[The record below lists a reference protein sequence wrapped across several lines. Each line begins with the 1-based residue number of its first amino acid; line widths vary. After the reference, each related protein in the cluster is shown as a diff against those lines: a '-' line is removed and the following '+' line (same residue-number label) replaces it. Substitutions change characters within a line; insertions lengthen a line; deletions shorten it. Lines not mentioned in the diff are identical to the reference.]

1 MIRIIDRYYPDA
13 AIPNVLTSKN
23 DLLFKQPALD
33 PNKMLTKSNS
43 LPSGK
48 ATDNTLIEVPKKWD
62 FFQVHLNSPS
72 SYSWANN
79 LLHSSSSLESYLH
92 STCLLILNVN

>member
-48 ATDNTLIEVPKKWD
+48 ATDNTLIEVPKKRD